1 MRGTPQRL
9 GVTFIGHSSFLV
21 QAAGQN
27 LLYGS
32 PSDRRS
38 IRIMHRQCPQME
50 SKTGGEDPVTPQD
63 ASSDV
68 VRLVLF
74 ASVVIA
80 AATPITLLALGAGAR
95 SSFTAFDIPD
105 LQGLTDEKLGNKARR
120 GFDVLCYVTTDL
132 DAVGRMPLPIWTIA
146 GLPIVFGSGMIAVNI
161 AKSVLRS
168 LPLILSFALIQRDC
182 RTFYADIGVGHHY
195 KSESDLTRDRRRK
208 LFST

>member
-9 GVTFIGHSSFLV
+9 GITFIGHSSFLV

-105 LQGLTDEKLGNKARR
+105 LQGLQMKNWVTRR
-120 GFDVLCYVTTDL
+120 GFGFDGVLLRAVTTDL
-132 DAVGRMPLPIWTIA
+132 DAVGPHATTHQDDRWSTYR
-146 GLPIVFGSGMIAVNI
+146 
-161 AKSVLRS
+161 LR
-168 LPLILSFALIQRDC
+168 LRNDC
-182 RTFYADIGVGHHY
+182 CQC
-195 KSESDLTRDRRRK
+195 SES
-208 LFST
+208 LFCGACR

>member
-32 PSDRRS
+32 VSDRRS

-105 LQGLTDEKLGNKARR
+105 LQGL
-120 GFDVLCYVTTDL
+120 
-132 DAVGRMPLPIWTIA
+132 RMK
-146 GLPIVFGSGMIAVNI
+146 N
-161 AKSVLRS
+161 
-168 LPLILSFALIQRDC
+168 
-182 RTFYADIGVGHHY
+182 
-195 KSESDLTRDRRRK
+195 
-208 LFST
+208 

>member
-132 DAVGRMPLPIWTIA
+132 DAVGPHATTHLDDRWSTYRLR
-146 GLPIVFGSGMIAVNI
+146 LRNDCCQCSEVC
-161 AKSVLRS
+161 SVE
-168 LPLILSFALIQRDC
+168 PA
-182 RTFYADIGVGHHY
+182 ADP
-195 KSESDLTRDRRRK
+195 K
-208 LFST
+208 LCADTA